1 MVYLFACI
9 CSFYDATLGIA
20 DPNVFLPPRANVL
33 LPDCDL
39 YSRVLIFMVDNA
51 IYKND
56 IHHRVVKKGAELDLD
71 CFSSEKRI
79 FPSSKSCGKIAKMR
93 SVSVLFL
100 LVALTYA
107 QEPRR
112 CGKTKLNPS

>member
-1 MVYLFACI
+1 MAH
-9 CSFYDATLGIA
+9 
-20 DPNVFLPPRANVL
+20 
-33 LPDCDL
+33 
-39 YSRVLIFMVDNA
+39 NA
-51 IYKND
+51 IYING
-56 IHHRVVKKGAELDLD
+56 IHHGVVKKGRNLTSIVFRQRSGGH
-71 CFSSEKRI
+71 FSK
-79 FPSSKSCGKIAKMR
+79 FKSCGKIAKMR